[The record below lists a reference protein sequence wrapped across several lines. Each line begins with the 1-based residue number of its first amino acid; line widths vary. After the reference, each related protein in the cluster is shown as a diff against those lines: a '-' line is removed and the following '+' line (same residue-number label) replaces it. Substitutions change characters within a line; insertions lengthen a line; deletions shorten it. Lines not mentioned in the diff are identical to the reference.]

1 MNQIE
6 TSTNQKLGT
15 TKHINKYITIE
26 LQHQQQFFQQSD
38 ETGQYLEHSNQKFSM
53 GKNLHMERRTNN
65 HKNNTK

>member
-1 MNQIE
+1 MDQIE
-6 TSTNQKLGT
+6 TSTNKKLGI

-26 LQHQQQFFQQSD
+26 F
-38 ETGQYLEHSNQKFSM
+38 HSNQKFSM